1 MAEPVLARPEY
12 GTGNPR
18 RTKGI
23 ARRGRENERAGRD
36 WRRRVYRL
44 AAFTIATIP
53 ARTASGSSKG
63 SEEKAREKR

>member
-23 ARRGRENERAGRD
+23 ARRERENERAGPG
-36 WRRRVYRL
+36 
-44 AAFTIATIP
+44 ATGGEGFSGSLLSPSRPFPRGPLP
-53 ARTASGSSKG
+53 AVPASG
-63 SEEKAREKR
+63 